1 LGAGWA
7 PVEAISADG
16 RPAMREI
23 HARVAR
29 AELLNKKNGSYLVR
43 FSAIWSY
50 LLIFAYIHLFVAQVS
65 PDSESGETCATR
77 TVSR

>member
-23 HARVAR
+23 H
-29 AELLNKKNGSYLVR
+29 ELLNKKNGSYLVR

-77 TVSR
+77 PFSR